1 MSGNL
6 TTKQA
11 LAIDALLSGQSAAG
25 AAAVAGVN
33 GRTLR
38 RWRAMPHFHTELQ
51 ARAGEALDDATRHL
65 TAVMAGAPSVID
77 AVMTDEAAPPAV
89 RIAAARIAIESGL
102 KLIEIRDL
110 LARIEALEKGVK

>member
-1 MSGNL
+1 MTGNL
-6 TTKQA
+6 TAKQA

-33 GRTLR
+33 DRTLR

-110 LARIEALEKGVK
+110 LARIEALERGMK